1 MTPQTTVVE
10 LIAMAGGFTE
20 FARPSRIGIV
30 RSVNG
35 TQTAIKVDYRRIAS
49 LKDLRE
55 NVTLRPGDIIVVP

>member
-1 MTPQTTVVE
+1 
-10 LIAMAGGFTE
+10 MAGGFTE